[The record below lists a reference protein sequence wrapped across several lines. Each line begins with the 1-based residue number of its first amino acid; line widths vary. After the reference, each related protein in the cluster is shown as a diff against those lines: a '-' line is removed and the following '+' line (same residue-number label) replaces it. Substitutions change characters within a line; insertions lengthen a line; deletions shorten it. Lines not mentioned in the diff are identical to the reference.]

1 MELLQV
7 TPGAQPGAGHNFSQ
21 AQQDKLG
28 NLRRKWGSG
37 VGIFGRRWV
46 RSKALKSLPKLLLV
60 LPKLPLQ

>member
-7 TPGAQPGAGHNFSQ
+7 TPGAQAGAGHNFSQ

-37 VGIFGRRWV
+37 VGIFGRR
-46 RSKALKSLPKLLLV
+46 
-60 LPKLPLQ
+60 